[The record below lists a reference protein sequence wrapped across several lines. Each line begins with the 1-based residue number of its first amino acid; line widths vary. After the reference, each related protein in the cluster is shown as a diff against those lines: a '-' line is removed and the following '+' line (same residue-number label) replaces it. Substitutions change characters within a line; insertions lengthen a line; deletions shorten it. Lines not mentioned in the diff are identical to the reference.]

1 MSPLPRPPAPPK
13 PENAGRGN
21 VRRKRTAA
29 REEDKI
35 YFEMPVMFSKLKFTL
50 KNLADSAGLAGRVSG
65 TLLRFAEAKP
75 GASLPVFLF
84 MGDLGAGKTTFIR
97 LLVERL
103 PGGADAEVASPSF
116 TLCNVY
122 PTTPEVQH
130 FDLYRLPPGGSDEML
145 EESLDAG
152 AGLILIEWAEYLP
165 ARVFPVDRIEM
176 YWHVRKDAREVSFS
190 GSGTGAEFLAL
201 LSL

>member
-1 MSPLPRPPAPPK
+1 MPSSKHSFNLNNLEQTRELALNLAAALRASAAENSGAPLP
-13 PENAGRGN
+13 
-21 VRRKRTAA
+21 V
-29 REEDKI
+29 I
-35 YFEMPVMFSKLKFTL
+35 
-50 KNLADSAGLAGRVSG
+50 
-65 TLLRFAEAKP
+65 LL
-75 GASLPVFLF
+75 

-97 LLVERL
+97 FLVETL
-103 PGGADAEVASPSF
+103 PGGENAEVASPSF

-145 EESLDAG
+145 EENLDAG
-152 AGLILIEWAEYLP
+152 TGLILVEWAEYLP

-190 GSGTGAEFLAL
+190 GSGAGSDFLTL
-201 LSL
+201 LSV

>member
-1 MSPLPRPPAPPK
+1 MS
-13 PENAGRGN
+13 
-21 VRRKRTAA
+21 
-29 REEDKI
+29 
-35 YFEMPVMFSKLKFTL
+35 SKQKFTL
-50 KNLADSAGLAGRVSG
+50 KSLEDTAGLAGSVSEA
-65 TLLRFAEAKP
+65 LQRFVSARP
-75 GASLPVFLF
+75 GAALPVFLL

-97 LLVERL
+97 LLVEQL

-145 EESLDAG
+145 EENLDAG
-152 AGLILIEWAEYLP
+152 TGLILVEWAEYLP

-190 GSGTGAEFLAL
+190 GSGAGSDFLTL
-201 LSL
+201 LSV

>member
-1 MSPLPRPPAPPK
+1 MS
-13 PENAGRGN
+13 
-21 VRRKRTAA
+21 
-29 REEDKI
+29 
-35 YFEMPVMFSKLKFTL
+35 SKQKFTL
-50 KNLADSAGLAGRVSG
+50 KSLEDTAGLAGSVSEALQRVVSA
-65 TLLRFAEAKP
+65 RP
-75 GASLPVFLF
+75 GAALPVFLL

-97 LLVERL
+97 LLVEQL

-145 EESLDAG
+145 EENLDAG
-152 AGLILIEWAEYLP
+152 TGLILVEWAEYLP

-190 GSGTGAEFLAL
+190 GSGAGSDFLTL
-201 LSL
+201 LSV